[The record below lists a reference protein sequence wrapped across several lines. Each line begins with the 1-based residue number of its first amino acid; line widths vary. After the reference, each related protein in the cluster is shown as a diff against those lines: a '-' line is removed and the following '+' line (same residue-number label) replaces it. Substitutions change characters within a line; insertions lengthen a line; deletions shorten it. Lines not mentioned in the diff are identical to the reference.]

1 MDLDKSLCI
10 YEVETREAAKY
21 EEIFSADESQ
31 LTRNCF
37 QLQGHGPGRI
47 PLLGHHSRLRVS
59 RPPGSQLLRQHLDL
73 LPGRQQV

>member
-1 MDLDKSLCI
+1 M
-10 YEVETREAAKY
+10 
-21 EEIFSADESQ
+21 FSADESQ

-59 RPPGSQLLRQHLDL
+59 RPTGSQLLRQHLDL